1 MNLLSYKI
9 LTLRSRF
16 LLTIRQFFLKNGF
29 LEIDTPKLKK
39 VPGMEPYLD
48 PYIVS
53 SPNGEKEGYL
63 VTSPE
68 YSLKQALSMGLSKI
82 YEIAHAYRS
91 GEKGSLHTGEFLML
105 EFYQAGI
112 NEKELMNVC
121 IELFDYL
128 EKNFLSCGFQREI
141 CQKVA
146 MGELFQTYLNHG
158 FQKEDL
164 VTIISEKLPE
174 KLKEVQN
181 WRYDDLF
188 FLVFLNFIE
197 PRLPETPIFIYDYP
211 KELASLARVENGIA
225 RRFEIYWRKVEI
237 GNAFYELNDPDLQIK
252 RFEEEQYIRKNLQK
266 EVFPIDLDFI
276 ASLKRGLPEAS
287 GISIGLDRLLM
298 IYFGHENLKNLS
310 PYVQIK
316 E

>member
-1 MNLLSYKI
+1 MNLLSYQI

-53 SPNGEKEGYL
+53 SPNSEKEGYL

-105 EFYQAGI
+105 EFYQTGI
-112 NEKELMNVC
+112 NEKELMDVC
-121 IELFDYL
+121 IELFLYI
-128 EKNFLSCGFQREI
+128 EKNFLPCGFKKET
-141 CQKVA
+141 CQKIA
-146 MGELFQTYLNHG
+146 MRELFQYHLNYG
-158 FQKEDL
+158 FSQEDL
-164 VTIISEKLPE
+164 YKIISEKLPE
-174 KLKEVQN
+174 KKEEVQN

-197 PRLPETPIFIYDYP
+197 PNLPEEPIFIYDYP
-211 KELASLARVENGIA
+211 EELASLARVENGIA

-237 GNAFYELNDPDLQIK
+237 GNAFYELNDPDLQVQ
-252 RFEEEQYIRKNLQK
+252 RFQEEQELRKNLQK
-266 EVFPIDLDFI
+266 EVFPIDSEFI
-276 ASLKRGLPEAS
+276 ASLKRGHRKKYNHS
-287 GISIGLDRLLM
+287 YQKNSSIQ
-298 IYFGHENLKNLS
+298 HCC
-310 PYVQIK
+310 
-316 E
+316 